1 MSLAFELRP
10 AAKSDLGFCWPIY
23 RDAMKPLTEA
33 LSPWNEPAQQKIVEE
48 AITHAGT
55 SIMRSN
61 QADVG
66 WLQVEETK
74 NVVMLK
80 QIFLLPTARNR
91 GLGTSFL
98 KWMQERA
105 DRKRK
110 DLTLDVANRLG
121 NLISERTR
129 DAFAYMRE
137 AGLKTNGLPLGMKAI
152 PEGRHQRLAW
162 DYDVLEQ
169 LVLLASMRTGGASPS
184 AFPL

>member
-1 MSLAFELRP
+1 MLFRSVASKVALWPDSGMSLAFELRP

-110 DLTLDVANRLG
+110 DLTLDVLNNNPARHLYDRLG
-121 NLISERTR
+121 FKIVTT
-129 DAFAYMRE
+129 AGTKITMR
-137 AGLKTNGLPLGMKAI
+137 
-152 PEGRHQRLAW
+152 
-162 DYDVLEQ
+162 Y
-169 LVLLASMRTGGASPS
+169 
-184 AFPL
+184 